1 MKIIIAT
8 LTSAATIGL
17 AACTTVTTTQEPA
30 SPAASR
36 PPTSSPAAPAASTP
50 AQPANLSAVATQQPS
65 TADPTTTVP
74 SVTDPWAVV
83 SAYYGDVES
92 QNYAQAW
99 ALLNSGATTGQ
110 TYQQFVDGYACTGS
124 QQVEETGE
132 SGDQVAFSLTATDT
146 CTGAVQ
152 HYAGTDTVQNGKI
165 VAASI
170 HQSG

>member
-8 LTSAATIGL
+8 LASAATIGL

-36 PPTSSPAAPAASTP
+36 PPSSPAAPATSTP
-50 AQPANLSAVATQQPS
+50 AQPANPSAVATQQPGP
-65 TADPTTTVP
+65 ADPTTTVP

-132 SGDQVAFSLTATDT
+132 SGDQVTFSLAATDT

-152 HYAGTDTVQNGKI
+152 HYTGTDTVQNGKI